1 MTRTLAVVLLLSL
14 SLAAQATVMT
24 NDDVVKMV
32 KAGVGD
38 TLVLQQI
45 DRSQPA
51 FDTSVDGVIAL
62 KRAGVSDTVINRIM
76 SARAPATVVS
86 SAPAPGYAPPPPG
99 YGQTPAPGYGQ
110 PAAGGYGQPASPGY
124 APPPAPPPAA
134 SSAMVCREC
143 GVVELVREVEKGGQA
158 GGAGA
163 ALGGV
168 TGAVVGRGVSNDR
181 NRTFG
186 TIAGAVGGAVAGH
199 MIEKNVSSSKA
210 WEVVVR
216 HEDGAVRTY
225 PQQQAPS
232 WRQGDR
238 VRVVGGVVGPL

>member
-1 MTRTLAVVLLLSL
+1 MTRTLAAIFLLSL
-14 SLAAQATVMT
+14 SLAARATVMT

-32 KAGVGD
+32 RAGVGD

-45 DRSQPA
+45 ERSQPA

-62 KRAGVSDTVINRIM
+62 KRAGVSDTVINRMM
-76 SARAPATVVS
+76 SARAPSTVVS
-86 SAPAPGYAPPPPG
+86 SAPAPVYAPPPPG
-99 YGQTPAPGYGQ
+99 YGQPAAPGYGQ
-110 PAAGGYGQPASPGY
+110 PGSPAV
-124 APPPAPPPAA
+124 APPPAPSPAA
-134 SSAMVCREC
+134 SAPIGCRDC

-199 MIEKNVSSSKA
+199 MIEKNVSSSKT

-225 PQQQAPS
+225 PQSQPPA
-232 WRQGDR
+232 WRPGDR